1 MGRREGGKG
10 EDEIFNKC
18 EPLFTSCRY
27 FSLHHRK
34 TQLMGELDVT
44 EGLEP
49 RERDF
54 TQKDINTVQ
63 GKHSKGKLPKN

>member
-1 MGRREGGKG
+1 
-10 EDEIFNKC
+10 
-18 EPLFTSCRY
+18 
-27 FSLHHRK
+27 
-34 TQLMGELDVT
+34 MGELDVT